1 MINLHCCEL
10 AIANDAIVVVQGC
23 LFSLWHRAAGK
34 RFVRVCVRWCKAKSF
49 LVLILCYVLIGLVH
63 ILLLFQVAKVCTN
76 CGVNMGE
83 YFCEVCKFYDDDVI
97 SLSQIQLFEWKIQ
110 EIFNKFS
117 FFGVFILPKKKKKNF
132 VVQII

>member
-10 AIANDAIVVVQGC
+10 LMMLLLFLFKVVCSVCDTEQPVSVLC
-23 LFSLWHRAAGK
+23 
-34 RFVRVCVRWCKAKSF
+34 VCVCVRWCKAKSF
-49 LVLILCYVLIGLVH
+49 LVLIFCYILIGLVH

-97 SLSQIQLFEWKIQ
+97 TLSQIQLFKWKIQ

-117 FFGVFILPKKKKKNF
+117 FFGVFVLPIKKNF